1 MDARQGNAV
10 PRPAGRAVTDS
21 PLRIAIFAESYLPYL
36 SGVTVSTEALA
47 RGLVAD
53 GHDVLLLAP
62 RPARGTTPGT
72 AGAAGPQPRVA
83 WLPSVQ
89 LPPPAPPGYRIP
101 VPFGSSALRRA
112 IAFDPQI
119 VHANSPFVSG
129 AMARRV
135 AARVGAPL
143 VFTHHTR
150 FGDYRHYLGPLARPG
165 AAALEAHLLRFWSR
179 CAAVIAPGADLAAE
193 ITERLGERARPRVAW
208 IPTGIEVAD
217 IAAMPARDPRRLAAW
232 PADTVVIASLGRLAR
247 EKSVDLLLA
256 AFAAAAAAD
265 PRLRLLVI
273 GGGPSR
279 ASLAAD
285 ALRLGI
291 ADRALL
297 TGALPRAEAL
307 ALLKGANLFAFA
319 STTETQ
325 GLVVAEALACGL
337 PAVAV
342 DAPGTRDAVRSGI
355 DGLLVPAAGL
365 GNALA
370 ELVAD
375 PLRRAEMA
383 AAAIAGAPRFDRAA
397 RIGEVVDLYRALL
410 GEAG

>member
-1 MDARQGNAV
+1 MTGAR
-10 PRPAGRAVTDS
+10 
-21 PLRIAIFAESYLPYL
+21 LRIAIFTESYLPYL

-47 RGLVAD
+47 RGLAAE
-53 GHDVLLLAP
+53 GHDVLLVAP

-72 AGAAGPQPRVA
+72 AGAGGPQPPVA
-83 WLPSVQ
+83 WLPSIQ

-101 VPFGSSALRRA
+101 VPFGSSALRQA
-112 IAFDPQI
+112 IAFNPQI

-150 FGDYRHYLGPLARPG
+150 FADYRHYLGPLARPG
-165 AAALEAHLLRFWSR
+165 ATVLKADLLRFWSR

-193 ITERLGERARPRVAW
+193 ITARLGDRARPRVAW

-217 IAAMPARDPRRLAAW
+217 IAAMPAADPRRLAGW
-232 PADTVVIASLGRLAR
+232 PADTLVIASLGRLAR
-247 EKSVDLLLA
+247 EKSVDLLLV
-256 AFAAAAAAD
+256 AFAAAARGD
-265 PRLRLLVI
+265 PRLRLLLI

-279 ASLAAD
+279 AQLATD
-285 ALRLGI
+285 ARESGI
-291 ADRALL
+291 ADRVLL

-307 ALLKGANLFAFA
+307 ALLKGADLFAFA

-337 PAVAV
+337 PVVAV

-355 DGLLVPAAGL
+355 DGLLVPAGGL
-365 GNALA
+365 GSGLA

-375 PLRRAEMA
+375 APRRTEMA
-383 AAAIAGAPRFDRAA
+383 AAAAAGAGRFDRSA

-410 GEAG
+410 GEGN